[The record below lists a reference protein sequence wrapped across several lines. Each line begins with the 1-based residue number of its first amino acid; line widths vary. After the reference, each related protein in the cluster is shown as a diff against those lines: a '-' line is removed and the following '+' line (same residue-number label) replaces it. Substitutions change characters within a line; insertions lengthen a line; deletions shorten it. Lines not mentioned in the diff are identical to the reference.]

1 MTSIFPRYLWLKYN
15 ESFGFIGVTAGQ
27 SLTDVD
33 RDVDAATVDAI
44 VGYGAMDMIQ
54 AYEARSLEMPIEA
67 SLFLQARGW
76 FEDDALYLC
85 NGDVAAYGFS
95 RM

>member
-1 MTSIFPRYLWLKYN
+1 MTSILPRYLWLKYN
-15 ESFGFIGVTAGQ
+15 EAFGFVGVAAGQ
-27 SLTDVD
+27 SLADVD
-33 RDVDAATVDAI
+33 KHRDAAAVDAI
-44 VGYGAMDMIQ
+44 VGFGAMDMIQ
-54 AYEARSLEMPIEA
+54 AYKSRSLEMPVEA

-76 FEDDALYLC
+76 FEDDALYFC

>member
-1 MTSIFPRYLWLKYN
+1 MNSKLPRYLWLKYN
-15 ESFGFIGVTAGQ
+15 ESYGFVGVTAGQ

-33 RDVDAATVDAI
+33 KDVDAAAVDVI

-54 AYEARSLEMPIEA
+54 AYKARSLEMPIEA

-76 FEDDALYLC
+76 FEDDALYFC
-85 NGDVAAYGFS
+85 SGDVAAYGFS